1 MLIVVGP
8 ELKHGQEI
16 SGIVDC
22 LTMATALNLLAA
34 TIYQPMK

>member
-8 ELKHGQEI
+8 ELKHRQEI

-22 LTMATALNLLAA
+22 LTLATALNLLAT
-34 TIYQPMK
+34 TIYQPIP